1 MALFPGE
8 PVPEV
13 IGVPCCSQFAVSR
26 EAIRARG
33 KEEYVRM
40 REWLLKSPLDAGTS
54 GRIFEYLWHSMWILI
69 CFINRMVNANVCCS
83 YVWKDCAVLSRCC
96 GVLL

>member
-1 MALFPGE
+1 MEFPNSFMALFPGE

-33 KEEYVRM
+33 KEEYIRM
-40 REWLLKSPLDAGTS
+40 REWLLNSTLDASTS
-54 GRIFEYLWHSMWILI
+54 GRIFEYTWHSMFILI
-69 CFINRMVNANVCCS
+69 C
-83 YVWKDCAVLSRCC
+83 YT
-96 GVLL
+96 LLYLLCEGEC